1 MESQAPITELSTAEA
16 LELLSSRA
24 FGRLAVSLQGKPD
37 IFPVNFA
44 IHAQG
49 DDDVVAY
56 IRTSPGN
63 KLWATAIGSPLAL
76 EADSIQDSTPSEAPD
91 ETATSAIVY
100 GVGRLVRHPKE
111 FELVETLGLQ
121 AWIAARKPDVVAID
135 VEHISGRK
143 FLLGPGPETTI
154 AETPD

>member
-1 MESQAPITELSTAEA
+1 MESQAPITELNTAEA
-16 LELLSSRA
+16 LEFLSSRA
-24 FGRLAVSLQGKPD
+24 FRRLAISLQCKPD
-37 IFPVNFA
+37 IFPVNFP

-49 DDDVVAY
+49 DDGVAY
-56 IRTSPGN
+56 ICTSPGN
-63 KLWATAIGSPLAL
+63 KLCATAIASPLAL
-76 EADSIQDSTPSEAPD
+76 EADSIQDSAPPTAPE
-91 ETATSAIVY
+91 ETATSVIVD

-111 FELVETLGLQ
+111 FDLVETLGLQ